1 MTQIVNKNHSIYVQ
15 LLYLL
20 TGAAIAAIVFFQIF
34 YSTGNYVLDHYLESS
49 TYIEK
54 QNLKY
59 LAKMQKYVTAEHISS
74 SDIAQLNTWV
84 QRQKMIYVRIYK
96 DQIQIYDSDYP
107 KEDVSVSEIAAGNYP
122 WESYYNLELSDITV
136 EVMISGSFSYQLYNW
151 LLVGSICLSFAVFL
165 GIVLL
170 GIRKKMKYIL
180 KLSDEIAILEG
191 GSLDYSITVKG
202 KDELAMLAEGIE
214 NMRIAFQSLLNQEM
228 EMMKENQRI
237 VTEMSH
243 DIRTPVTAI
252 MLYSEIL
259 QKEQYKT
266 EEQRKEYVKK
276 INKKAYRL
284 KQLVDHLF
292 EYALV
297 AGDEEIELEEPELFE
312 TVFFD
317 LFSET
322 CNYLEQKGFTVDFD
336 VEWVEQKI
344 SISTDYMIRIMD
356 NVTSNIIKYAE
367 PGEVVSIF
375 SRKEKDRVGI
385 LFENRVRLPEEK
397 VESNGIGIQNIK
409 NMMKK
414 MNGECIVEKE
424 NQEYRII
431 LVFPYV
437 N

>member
-1 MTQIVNKNHSIYVQ
+1 
-15 LLYLL
+15 
-20 TGAAIAAIVFFQIF
+20 
-34 YSTGNYVLDHYLESS
+34 
-49 TYIEK
+49 
-54 QNLKY
+54 
-59 LAKMQKYVTAEHISS
+59 
-74 SDIAQLNTWV
+74 
-84 QRQKMIYVRIYK
+84 
-96 DQIQIYDSDYP
+96 
-107 KEDVSVSEIAAGNYP
+107 
-122 WESYYNLELSDITV
+122 
-136 EVMISGSFSYQLYNW
+136 
-151 LLVGSICLSFAVFL
+151 
-165 GIVLL
+165 
-170 GIRKKMKYIL
+170 
-180 KLSDEIAILEG
+180 
-191 GSLDYSITVKG
+191 
-202 KDELAMLAEGIE
+202 
-214 NMRIAFQSLLNQEM
+214 
-228 EMMKENQRI
+228 MMKENQRI

-317 LFSET
+317 L
-322 CNYLEQKGFTVDFD
+322 
-336 VEWVEQKI
+336 
-344 SISTDYMIRIMD
+344 TDYMIRIMD
-356 NVTSNIIKYAE
+356 NVTSNIIKYAD
-367 PGEVVSIF
+367 PGEAVRIF

>member
-1 MTQIVNKNHSIYVQ
+1 MSTVFHHFTDNLFGDPAVVFLDAGINSRRRRPCVCSVHNRLDDRYFSQELHP
-15 LLYLL
+15 
-20 TGAAIAAIVFFQIF
+20 VFFGVCACPAAAEDVVAVFGQF
-34 YSTGNYVLDHYLESS
+34 GGREPRHVLDDARHGD
-49 TYIEK
+49 
-54 QNLKY
+54 
-59 LAKMQKYVTAEHISS
+59 VDVFVAEHLHAAH
-74 SDIAQLNTWV
+74 DVGHGDLLRRRDNHRGVDFQFADDRQMHVARAGREVREQEV
-84 QRQKMIYVRIYK
+84 QR
-96 DQIQIYDSDYP
+96 P
-107 KEDVSVSEIAAGNYP
+107 PPG
-122 WESYYNLELSDITV
+122 
-136 EVMISGSFSYQLYNW
+136 
-151 LLVGSICLSFAVFL
+151 
-165 GIVLL
+165 
-170 GIRKKMKYIL
+170 
-180 KLSDEIAILEG
+180 
-191 GSLDYSITVKG
+191 
-202 KDELAMLAEGIE
+202 
-214 NMRIAFQSLLNQEM
+214 
-228 EMMKENQRI
+228 
-237 VTEMSH
+237 
-243 DIRTPVTAI
+243 
-252 MLYSEIL
+252 
-259 QKEQYKT
+259 
-266 EEQRKEYVKK
+266 
-276 INKKAYRL
+276 
-284 KQLVDHLF
+284 LVDHLF